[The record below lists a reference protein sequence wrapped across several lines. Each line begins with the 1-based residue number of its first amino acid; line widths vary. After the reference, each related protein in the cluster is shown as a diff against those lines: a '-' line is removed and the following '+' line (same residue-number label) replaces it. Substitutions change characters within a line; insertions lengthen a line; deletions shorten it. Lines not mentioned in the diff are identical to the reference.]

1 MNDLKDEFRRQIH
14 DAWAIAAIKF
24 GAIAVT
30 AILCVLLAGEM
41 SK

>member
-1 MNDLKDEFRRQIH
+1 MDDLKSEWRRQLA
-14 DAWAIAAIKF
+14 DAWGIAAIKF